1 MRLPII
7 KRLKKREYREIATF
21 QDYAI
26 DILYRSYSDMV
37 LHGGTVIWRC
47 FSGNS
52 FSNDIDAY
60 LDPNINLEDTR
71 DKLKSAAE
79 EQGIRVE
86 KVKDTGNLMF
96 IGFSL
101 GDTYLKVEISHFVKC
116 LKPMAMRFERVD
128 GTYSDIISIS
138 ANDLV
143 AEKIAAY
150 RGRRFI
156 RDIYDIYILS
166 SYIERDKNTI
176 RKISDFLNK
185 MPPPVN
191 EEDLASLIYEGP
203 VPSLQSMLM
212 QIRGRLS

>member
-26 DILYRSYSDMV
+26 DILYKSYSNMV

-47 FSGNS
+47 FAGNR

-60 LDPNINLEDTR
+60 LDPKISLKGTR

-79 EQGIRVE
+79 EQGIKVE
-86 KVKDTGNLMF
+86 KIKDTGNLMF

-101 GDTYLKVEISHFVKC
+101 SGTYLKIEISHFVKG
-116 LKPMAMRFERVD
+116 LNPMAMRFERVD
-128 GTYSDIISIS
+128 GTFSDILSIS
-138 ANDLV
+138 ANDLLL
-143 AEKIAAY
+143 EKIAAY
-150 RGRRFI
+150 NDRRFI

-166 SYIERDKNTI
+166 SYVEKNDKI
-176 RKISDFLNK
+176 AKIVSGFLNK
-185 MPPPVN
+185 LPPPVN
-191 EEDLASLIYEGP
+191 EKDLATIIYDGP
-203 VPSLQSMLM
+203 IPSLQSMLM
-212 QIRGRLS
+212 QIRGRML

>member
-1 MRLPII
+1 MHLPII
-7 KRLKKREYREIATF
+7 KRLKKREYREIAAF

-26 DILYRSYSDMV
+26 DVLYRSYSNIV

-47 FSGNS
+47 FAGNR

-60 LDPNINLEDTR
+60 LDSKISLKDTR
-71 DKLKSAAE
+71 DKLKLAAE
-79 EQGIRVE
+79 EQGIKLE

-101 GDTYLKVEISHFVKC
+101 DDIYLKVEISHFAKG
-116 LKPMAMRFERVD
+116 LKPIAMRFERAD

-138 ANDLV
+138 ANDLL

-150 RGRRFI
+150 RDRRFI

-166 SYIERDKNTI
+166 SYIERDKKTI
-176 RKISDFLNK
+176 REVSDFLNK

-191 EEDLASLIYEGP
+191 EEELASLIYNGP

>member
-26 DILYRSYSDMV
+26 DILYRSYSNMV

-47 FSGNS
+47 FAGNR

-60 LDPNINLEDTR
+60 LDPKINLKDTK

-79 EQGIRVE
+79 EQGIKLE
-86 KVKDTGNLMF
+86 KIKDTGNLMF

-101 GDTYLKVEISHFVKC
+101 GDTYLKIEISHFIKNMN
-116 LKPMAMRFERVD
+116 PIAMRFERVD
-128 GTYSDIISIS
+128 GTFSDILSIS
-138 ANDLV
+138 ANDLL

-150 RGRRFI
+150 NDRRFI

-166 SYIERDKNTI
+166 SYIEKNN
-176 RKISDFLNK
+176 KITKTVSNFLNN
-185 MPPPVN
+185 MPSPVN
-191 EEDLASLIYEGP
+191 EKDLATIIFDGP
-203 VPSLQSMLM
+203 IPSLQSMLM
-212 QIRGRLS
+212 QIKGRLL

>member
-21 QDYAI
+21 QDYAV
-26 DILYRSYSDMV
+26 DILYRSYSNMV

-47 FSGNS
+47 FAGNR

-60 LDPNINLEDTR
+60 LDPKISLKDTR

-79 EQGIRVE
+79 EQGIKVE
-86 KVKDTGNLMF
+86 KIKDTGNLMF

-101 GDTYLKVEISHFVKC
+101 RGTYLKAEVSHFAKG
-116 LKPMAMRFERVD
+116 LKPIAMRFERTD
-128 GTYSDIISIS
+128 GTYSDILSIP
-138 ANDLV
+138 AYGLLE
-143 AEKIAAY
+143 EKIAAY
-150 RGRRFI
+150 NDRRFI

-166 SYIERDKNTI
+166 SYIEKNDKVAD
-176 RKISDFLNK
+176 KVSDFLNK

-191 EEDLASLIYEGP
+191 EGDLAALIYDGP

>member
-1 MRLPII
+1 MKEEFRYIISEWLSRDLP
-7 KRLKKREYREIATF
+7 ET
-21 QDYAI
+21 
-26 DILYRSYSDMV
+26 
-37 LHGGTVIWRC
+37 
-47 FSGNS
+47 
-52 FSNDIDAY
+52 
-60 LDPNINLEDTR
+60 
-71 DKLKSAAE
+71 
-79 EQGIRVE
+79 VE

-138 ANDLV
+138 ANDLL

>member
-7 KRLKKREYREIATF
+7 KRLKKKEYREIATF

-47 FSGNS
+47 FAGNR
-52 FSNDIDAY
+52 FSNDVDAY
-60 LDPNINLEDTR
+60 LDPQINLKETR

-79 EQGIRVE
+79 EQGIGIE

-101 GDTYLKVEISHFVKC
+101 GDIYLKVEISHFVKD
-116 LKPMAMRFERVD
+116 LKPIAMRFERVD

-138 ANDLV
+138 ANDLLR
-143 AEKIAAY
+143 EKIAAY
-150 RGRRFI
+150 RDRRFI

-166 SYIERDKNTI
+166 SYIERDNKTA
-176 RKISDFLNK
+176 KEISGFLDK
-185 MPPPVN
+185 MLPPVN
-191 EEDLASLIYEGP
+191 EEDLASLIYDGP
-203 VPSLQSMLM
+203 VPSLQSMLA
-212 QIRGRLS
+212 QIGGRLS